1 MSLREN
7 VLFGAPYDARLYA
20 QVLTACALDAD
31 VRQLEGGDACEI
43 GERGI
48 NLSGGQK
55 ARVALDRDAHK
66 RRADALEAAE
76 NAALKAVDDKDRA
89 VLDVKKAESKYAEAR
104 REAERFREEIA
115 HLRETH
121 ARELG
126 DVRAQI
132 AEDKAHVAEAI
143 RAETDAIRREAS
155 AELKKERK
163 RSAAY
168 KEKCLQAHNREKRLT
183 STLKATTRAQAEDL
197 VA

>member
-1 MSLREN
+1 MKVAVRPGMTTKPAIRSVEEKPDGETVERVRVDTEKIEM
-7 VLFGAPYDARLYA
+7 R
-20 QVLTACALDAD
+20 DAD
-31 VRQLEGGDACEI
+31 NATRMRTTKEGETF
-43 GERGI
+43 
-48 NLSGGQK
+48 L
-55 ARVALDRDAHK
+55 
-66 RRADALEAAE
+66 
-76 NAALKAVDDKDRA
+76 DDKERA

-126 DVRAQI
+126 DVRAPI

-143 RAETDAIRREAS
+143 RAATDAIRREAA
-155 AELKKERK
+155 AERKKERK

-183 STLKATTRAQAEDL
+183 STVKATTRAQAEDL

>member
-1 MSLREN
+1 M
-7 VLFGAPYDARLYA
+7 
-20 QVLTACALDAD
+20 LT
-31 VRQLEGGDACEI
+31 
-43 GERGI
+43 
-48 NLSGGQK
+48 
-55 ARVALDRDAHK
+55 
-66 RRADALEAAE
+66 
-76 NAALKAVDDKDRA
+76 
-89 VLDVKKAESKYAEAR
+89 KKAESKYAEAR

-168 KEKCLQAHNREKRLT
+168 GEVPQAHNREKRLT
-183 STLKATTRAQAEDL
+183 SAGYDPSASEAPRGL
-197 VA
+197 VTPLPEAWS

>member
-1 MSLREN
+1 MVQQDLDKSSAEKQKRDFEQQAIDESRKLQAELK
-7 VLFGAPYDARLYA
+7 VLTGKVARLEG
-20 QVLTACALDAD
+20 D
-31 VRQLEGGDACEI
+31 VEKTHKPKIQLLEDE
-43 GERGI
+43 
-48 NLSGGQK
+48 K

-143 RAETDAIRREAS
+143 RADIYVPAGHLLCGSNLAKI
-155 AELKKERK
+155 K
-163 RSAAY
+163 RAVRSQ
-168 KEKCLQAHNREKRLT
+168 CGR
-183 STLKATTRAQAEDL
+183 SG
-197 VA
+197 